1 MCICLP
7 GLVFVSM
14 NVLGMTGT
22 GLNNMHEVSLCRQ
35 IIDILTEQ
43 SRQSQFTSIKVVYL
57 ELGELS
63 CVDKSA
69 LQFAFGALA
78 KGTVAAD
85 ARLEFIDVPGQ
96 AYCAACQ
103 QAFHVKQLAEPC
115 PRCQAFSAQIIQ
127 GQDIRV
133 KEIQV

>member
-1 MCICLP
+1 
-7 GLVFVSM
+7 
-14 NVLGMTGT
+14 
-22 GLNNMHEVSLCRQ
+22 MHEVSLCRQ
-35 IIDILTEQ
+35 IIEILTEQ
-43 SRQSQFTSIKVVYL
+43 SRRSQFTSIKVIYL

-69 LQFAFGALA
+69 LQFAFLALA
-78 KGTVAAD
+78 KDTVVAD
-85 ARLEFIDVPGQ
+85 ARLEFIDVPGK

-115 PRCQAFSAQIIQ
+115 PRCQAFGAQIIQ
-127 GQDIRV
+127 GQGIRV